1 MTGLLALWLEGEF
14 KTGLIQLLRPYKK
27 KILVLRHRRALK
39 IPPDE
44 TFFIVGREKKNSRRP
59 PDFYADNYNFLPFDC
74 YTRQ

>member
-1 MTGLLALWLEGEF
+1 MIKVLF
-14 KTGLIQLLRPYKK
+14 CHNFIIRPCKK

-44 TFFIVGREKKNSRRP
+44 MFLSWEGKKIVAARQISH
-59 PDFYADNYNFLPFDC
+59 ADKYNFLPFDC